1 MRQTRYRFIMLILA
15 ITFLL
20 GQYFCY
26 DNPSVI
32 EKQMEETLGIDN
44 EQWSMFFTVY
54 SLPNILLPLTGGIF
68 VDKMGIRAGIILY
81 SVQVTFG

>member
-1 MRQTRYRFIMLILA
+1 MAIRRVRKKSIMSVSATAFQLFDLSSLICVDDMRQTRYRFIMLILA

-44 EQWSMFFTVY
+44 EQWSMFF
-54 SLPNILLPLTGGIF
+54 
-68 VDKMGIRAGIILY
+68 KA
-81 SVQVTFG
+81 